1 MYPQRES
8 VLRKEQFLILRCM
21 HKHRQLR
28 LWSLEM
34 GACIERVN
42 GIEVFMS
49 FLVSFIVASQLAERS
64 TRIPT
69 LPITLSGNTGRC

>member
-1 MYPQRES
+1 
-8 VLRKEQFLILRCM
+8 
-21 HKHRQLR
+21 
-28 LWSLEM
+28 M
-34 GACIERVN
+34 GACAECVN